1 MSKKKTAQTTE
12 ECDSLEIQRLVP
24 TQKRSRER
32 YELILTTATE
42 IIVEKGSES
51 LKMSDIVE
59 KAGVPHGSLYQYFAD
74 KNAIIGTLAERCNL
88 EGRACV
94 ETHLSDVSTQKE
106 LHAALMTMTDEYYE
120 VFINE
125 PLMRDI
131 WHATQSN
138 RLLQKLDAEDMEIL
152 SAMLAKVIQKLKPES
167 DPHKVSIASLLIMNL
182 ISATV
187 RHAMTLEPK
196 EGELMI
202 AAFKRIFPKNL
213 SALLG
218 PVNTHSKSALE
229 PQNRPG

>member
-1 MSKKKTAQTTE
+1 MSKKKATQAAE
-12 ECDSLEIQRLVP
+12 EEDSLEIQRLVP

-32 YELILTTATE
+32 YELILTTAAE

-74 KNAIIGTLAERCNL
+74 KNAIVGTLAERCNL

-94 ETHLSDVSTQKE
+94 EAHLSDVSSQKE
-106 LHAALMTMTDEYYE
+106 LHAALMRMTDEYYE
-120 VFINE
+120 VFLSE

-152 SAMLAKVIQKLKPES
+152 SAMLAKVIQKLKPEC
-167 DPHKVSIASLLIMNL
+167 DPHNASIASLLIMNL

-196 EGELMI
+196 EGRLMI
-202 AAFKRIFPKNL
+202 AAFKRILPKNL
-213 SALLG
+213 STLLD
-218 PVNTHSKSALE
+218 PSL
-229 PQNRPG
+229 